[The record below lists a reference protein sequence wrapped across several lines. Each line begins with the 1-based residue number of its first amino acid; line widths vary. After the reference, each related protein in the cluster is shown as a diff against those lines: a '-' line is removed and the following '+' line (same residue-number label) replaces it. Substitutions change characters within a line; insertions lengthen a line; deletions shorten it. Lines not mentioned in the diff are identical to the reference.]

1 MTGVH
6 KAGGAVNPLTARAVD
21 SINHEGT
28 KMVFHIKDAE
38 KFKTPSVLKLI
49 FFRNENNKDV
59 SMFFWFKILITELF
73 FAEEIL
79 DNLVMTSSYNNT
91 GSFDLS
97 GGAKDSGWN
106 RQICYHIPNG
116 IVNNFFIKPI
126 TEMIFIKYYRQY
138 LIIETDSQLIPI
150 NGDNSIDI
158 SEVDFKVS
166 KERLHQFMEL
176 KKLYNFIGVISNIL
190 IDSIVYLATKRI
202 DFAILSGAFIEWL
215 RKIRF

>member
-1 MTGVH
+1 M
-6 KAGGAVNPLTARAVD
+6 AL
-21 SINHEGT
+21 
-28 KMVFHIKDAE
+28 HIKDTE
-38 KFKTPSVLKLI
+38 KLKTPSVLKLL
-49 FFRNENNKDV
+49 FFRAENNKDV
-59 SMFFWFKILITELF
+59 PIFLWIKILITELF

-91 GSFDLS
+91 GIFELS

-138 LIIETDSQLIPI
+138 LIIETDCQLIPI
-150 NGDNSIDI
+150 NEDNSIDI

-176 KKLYNFIGVISNIL
+176 KKLYNFIGVILNIL
-190 IDSIVYLATKRI
+190 FDSIVYLATKRI
-202 DFAILSGAFIEWL
+202 DFAILSGAVIEWI